1 MSLSFQERFKN
12 RSSLIG
18 KQGQI
23 DIDCKTAISKP
34 LESQVFDIITK
45 KHPILDVT
53 PDSHHSQNIKGI
65 KQPSSK
71 PSIQSEPIG
80 RKQAQSAKPFRNTED
95 IPRTDAKLTKS
106 RKIPNE
112 FIPYTLKDYQIIKT
126 NKYYELGGLGPSSIG
141 TDEWKERKEN
151 QDKRIIY
158 AQQVKLANSSM
169 QAQGKLK
176 DPEKKISKR
185 EKAFQ
190 FAKMIPKPLKKQQKD
205 LIDSTPPCILEELE
219 KQHNSYKVSVNAIKS
234 GVN

>member
-1 MSLSFQERFKN
+1 M
-12 RSSLIG
+12 
-18 KQGQI
+18 
-23 DIDCKTAISKP
+23 
-34 LESQVFDIITK
+34 
-45 KHPILDVT
+45 
-53 PDSHHSQNIKGI
+53 
-65 KQPSSK
+65 
-71 PSIQSEPIG
+71 
-80 RKQAQSAKPFRNTED
+80 
-95 IPRTDAKLTKS
+95 
-106 RKIPNE
+106 
-112 FIPYTLKDYQIIKT
+112 
-126 NKYYELGGLGPSSIG
+126 GPSSIG

-158 AQQVKLANSSM
+158 AQQVKLANSSI

-190 FAKMIPKPLKKQQKD
+190 FAKRIPKPLKKQQKD